1 VRNATL
7 AVLVCMLAP
16 VSVAGQDS
24 LLLRRESPPGTI
36 VRTQFRTVTT
46 VWAFDGRRFESADEG
61 VMRSVSLADAG
72 GRQVAHLTYES
83 VASRTR
89 GSDGRWREFEVL
101 GADSAWVQVSMD
113 ERMRV
118 RGANYGTRLPGVT
131 GLLRVL
137 TGIPNLELPDEPLGP
152 GDGWSSTTVASA
164 VPGLRNETVPPI
176 VSGMAHLVLDS
187 IVIRSRD
194 TLGYVTVTGR
204 FPATTFVDEFGPGR
218 VVLSGDLAG
227 SLIWSTSWNGF
238 VSGVSRTRMTMEREG
253 GQEGE
258 PEGGGNELKTES
270 TTSYQVKP

>member
-1 VRNATL
+1 VKNVVL
-7 AVLVCMLAP
+7 AVLACMVAP
-16 VSVAGQDS
+16 VPMTAQGS
-24 LLLRRESPPGTI
+24 LLLRRESSPGTI

-61 VMRSVSLADAG
+61 VMRSLTLDGPG
-72 GRQVAHLTYES
+72 GMHVAHLTYES
-83 VASRTR
+83 IASRTR
-89 GSDGRWREFEVL
+89 GSDGKWREFEVL
-101 GADSAWVQVSMD
+101 GADSAWVQVSLD

-118 RGANYGTRLPGVT
+118 QGANYGTRLPGVT
-131 GLLRVL
+131 SLLRIL
-137 TGIPNLELPDEPLGP
+137 TGIPNLELPDHPLGP
-152 GDGWSSTTVASA
+152 GDSWSSATVASA
-164 VPGLRNETVPPI
+164 VPGLRNETVPPT

-204 FPATTFVDEFGPGR
+204 FPATTFVDELGPGR
-218 VVLSGDLAG
+218 VVLLGDLAG

-253 GQEGE
+253 GQAAVPG
-258 PEGGGNELKTES
+258 GGGNELITES